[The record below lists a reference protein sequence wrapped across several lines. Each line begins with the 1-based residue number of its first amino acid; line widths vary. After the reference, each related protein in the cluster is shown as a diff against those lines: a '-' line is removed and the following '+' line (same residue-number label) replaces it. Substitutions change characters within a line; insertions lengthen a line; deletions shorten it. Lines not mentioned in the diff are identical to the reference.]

1 MTAHSEIIRQLASEM
16 AMLPQEQAV
25 ATQRRKQS
33 LHIGIPKEVE
43 FQEHRVPLTPAAVA
57 VLTGRGH
64 DVVMERGVGNA
75 VQFQDSDYTEAGA
88 MLVDSALEVFKADI
102 ILKVAP
108 ASIAEIEMLRPKQLL
123 ISALQLTVQ
132 PQDALKLMMKKRV
145 HAVAWD
151 FIKDRQ
157 GIYTIIR
164 AMGEIAGNTSI
175 LIASEYMGTDK
186 GGPRLKS

>member
-25 ATQRRKQS
+25 ATKRRKQN
-33 LHIGIPKEVE
+33 LYIGIPKEVA

-64 DVVMERGVGNA
+64 DVVVERGAGNA

-88 MLVDSALEVFKADI
+88 MLVDSPLEVFKADI

-132 PQDALKLMMKKRV
+132 PQDL
-145 HAVAWD
+145 
-151 FIKDRQ
+151 
-157 GIYTIIR
+157 
-164 AMGEIAGNTSI
+164 S
-175 LIASEYMGTDK
+175 LIHISEPTRPY
-186 GGPRLKS
+186 